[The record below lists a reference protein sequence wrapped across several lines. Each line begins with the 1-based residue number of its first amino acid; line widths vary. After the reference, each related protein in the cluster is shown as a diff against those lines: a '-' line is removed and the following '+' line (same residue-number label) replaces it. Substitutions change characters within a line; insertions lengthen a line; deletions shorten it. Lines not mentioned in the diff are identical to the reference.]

1 MIGRRMPAL
10 QRYAVNIARQ
20 RFSTSL
26 SPCRAILASQTLPM
40 TRASVANIAQ
50 TTFLPI
56 RAIHASGV
64 RRDVIVVEGPAFAE
78 SISEGDIRW
87 IKQKGDFV
95 NEDEL
100 VAEIETDKTSV
111 EVPAPQ
117 SGTIVELLVEDGAKV
132 TAKQKLYKLEPGTAG
147 ASAPAKEAPKAE
159 EPKPAPPP
167 AQAPP
172 PPKPA
177 QEAAAP
183 PPPPP
188 PPSPSVAGDIPK
200 TMPPVSRPPSAP
212 MSSVPVASIPVQRVT
227 VPAGLSKDMAITGA
241 REEVRVKMNRMRQR
255 IATRLKDAQNT
266 YAMLTTFNEIDM
278 SNVIEMRAKYQKEFM
293 KKHGIKLGLMSPFVR
308 AAAYALTE
316 NPIVNAVIDE
326 NEIVYRHFVDMS
338 IAVATPRGLV
348 VPVLRN
354 VETMNY
360 AQIEKELA
368 SLGEKARDNKLA
380 VEDMEGGTFTISNG
394 GVFGS
399 VFGTPIIN
407 PPQSAILGMHGIF
420 DKPVAVDGKV
430 EIRPIMKVALTYDHR
445 LIDGR
450 EAVTFL
456 RKIKSSVEDPRTIL
470 MNI

>member
-20 RFSTSL
+20 LR
-26 SPCRAILASQTLPM
+26 ILL
-40 TRASVANIAQ
+40 
-50 TTFLPI
+50 
-56 RAIHASGV
+56 G
-64 RRDVIVVEGPAFAE
+64 DVIVVEGPAFAE

-159 EPKPAPPP
+159 ESKPAPPP

-177 QEAAAP
+177 QEEAAAP

-188 PPSPSVAGDIPK
+188 PPSPSEIPK

>member
-1 MIGRRMPAL
+1 MLVPKGR
-10 QRYAVNIARQ
+10 
-20 RFSTSL
+20 L
-26 SPCRAILASQTLPM
+26 SRPVQFPVTQISSIL
-40 TRASVANIAQ
+40 TRS
-50 TTFLPI
+50 
-56 RAIHASGV
+56 IHATGIKLS
-64 RRDVIVVEGPAFAE
+64 DIIVVEGPAFAE

-95 NEDEL
+95 KEDEL

-117 SGTIVELLVEDGAKV
+117 SGTIVELLVEDGGKV
-132 TAKQKLYKLEPGTAG
+132 VAKQKLYKLQPGSAG
-147 ASAPAKEAPKAE
+147 EAAPASAPPKEPSKDEAPKEAPKSE
-159 EPKPAPPP
+159 
-167 AQAPP
+167 PP

-177 QEAAAP
+177 EAKPHRHPLRMLKSVP
-183 PPPPP
+183 PV
-188 PPSPSVAGDIPK
+188 PPS
-200 TMPPVSRPPSAP
+200 PSAP
-212 MSSVPVASIPVQRVT
+212 MSSIPVTNIPVQRVT
-227 VPAGLSKDMAITGA
+227 VPAGVTPDLAITGA
-241 REEVRVKMNRMRQR
+241 REEIRE
-255 IATRLKDAQNT
+255 AQNT

-278 SNVIEMRAKYQKEFM
+278 SNVIELRTKYQKEFM
-293 KKHGIKLGLMSPFVR
+293 KKHGVKLGLMSPFVR

-326 NEIVYRHFVDMS
+326 NEIVYRHFVDVS
-338 IAVATPRGLV
+338 IAVATPKGLV

-368 SLGEKARDNKLA
+368 SLGERARDNKLA

-420 DKPVAVDGKV
+420 DRPVAVDGKV
-430 EIRPIMKVALTYDHR
+430 EIRPIMQVALTYDHR

-450 EAVTFL
+450 EAVMFL

-470 MNI
+470 LNI